1 MDLMEIRRRMLIG
14 QKIPEQWDY
23 VYVKKYANQS
33 WFLDVVEGQ
42 VLTVKWESPQDNV
55 NLNGWVL
62 NGNGCCEN
70 IRQIR
75 DVGKYGERELEV
87 TASGQVRVGA
97 YSTSS
102 TFALSV
108 GSIVYIKIN

>member
-1 MDLMEIRRRMLIG
+1 MDLMSVRRKMLIG
-14 QKIPEQWDY
+14 QKTSERWDY
-23 VYVKKYANQS
+23 VYVKEFADQN

-42 VLTVKWESPQDNV
+42 VLTVKWESPQSNI

-75 DVGKYGERELEV
+75 NVGKYGERELEV
-87 TASGQVRVGA
+87 TASGQVRVGT
-97 YSTSS
+97 YSGSS